1 MKRLCEISSH
11 GVAEIDLCHGAN
23 QRYGD
28 LRVAAHGD
36 GLLRGH
42 GKGSIREGRRLPFDA
57 QRANEILRP
66 LARVVSEVGNGV
78 KRIVAFG
85 QFQHDGAHRSNID
98 VPGLTAVYGEQVQID
113 VVDAGVVR
121 RGACR
126 GHGPAAECHCK
137 LLFGLR
143 SRIKLYV
150 RIRAGAAKKHHA
162 DDGINKFFHAAFR
175 ISS

>member
-11 GVAEIDLCHGAN
+11 GVAEIDLCHGAK

-42 GKGSIREGRRLPFDA
+42 GKGSIREDRRIPFDA

-85 QFQHDGAHRSNID
+85 QFQHDWAHRSNIE
-98 VPGLTAVYGEQVQID
+98 VSGRVAVRRKQVQVN
-113 VVDAGVVR
+113 VVNAGVVR

-150 RIRAGAAKKHHA
+150 RIRAGAAKKYRT
-162 DDGINKFFHAAFR
+162 DDDINKFFHGVLE
-175 ISS
+175 

>member
-23 QRYGD
+23 ERYGD

-66 LARVVSEVGNGV
+66 LARVVSEVGNGIQ
-78 KRIVAFG
+78 RIVAFG

-98 VPGLTAVYGEQVQID
+98 VPGLTAVHGEQVQID
-113 VVDAGVVR
+113 VVDAGARPSR
-121 RGACR
+121 RVSGTWPRSGMSLQAAVW
-126 GHGPAAECHCK
+126 PA
-137 LLFGLR
+137 
-143 SRIKLYV
+143 SP
-150 RIRAGAAKKHHA
+150 
-162 DDGINKFFHAAFR
+162 D
-175 ISS
+175 

>member
-85 QFQHDGAHRSNID
+85 QFQHDGAHRSNIE
-98 VPGLTAVYGEQVQID
+98 VSGRVAVRRKQVQVN
-113 VVDAGVVR
+113 VVNAGVVR

-143 SRIKLYV
+143 RRVKLYV

-162 DDGINKFFHAAFR
+162 DDGINKFFHAAVR